1 MTSGFETRR
10 AKPEDA
16 EECAAILQEWIDE
29 TDWFPSVHPVGA
41 AASMLCSKINAVGFT
56 LALENRKIAGFSCL
70 TDGVLEFLYI
80 RNVSRGKGVGGM
92 LLNRC
97 KFACPDGFGLW
108 TFQQN
113 TAARRFY
120 ERAGLTKAE
129 RSDGAGNEEGLPD
142 IRYIWEGKK

>member
-1 MTSGFETRR
+1 VIDFEIRR
-10 AKPEDA
+10 AMPDDA
-16 EECAAILQEWIDE
+16 DDCAAILQEWIDE
-29 TDWFPSVHPVGA
+29 TDWFLSIHPAGA
-41 AASMLCSKINAVGFT
+41 AAPMLRAQINAVGFT
-56 LALENRKIAGFSCL
+56 LAMENGQIAGFSCL
-70 TDGVLEFLYI
+70 ANGVLEFLYI
-80 RNVSRGKGVGGM
+80 RNASRNKGIGRM

-97 KFACPDGFGLW
+97 KFANPDGFELW

-120 ERAGLTKAE
+120 EREGFFEAE